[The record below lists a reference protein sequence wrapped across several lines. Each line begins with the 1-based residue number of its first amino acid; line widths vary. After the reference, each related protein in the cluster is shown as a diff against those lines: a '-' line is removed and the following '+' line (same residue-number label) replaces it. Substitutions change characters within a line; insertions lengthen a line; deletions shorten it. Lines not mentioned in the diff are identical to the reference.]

1 MTHEKGSVFGGILL
15 ITGCCVGAGML
26 GLPLLSAVAGFKPS
40 FLMFILSWLFM
51 ACTGL
56 LLLEVNLWFDDE
68 VSIITM
74 AGRTLGTVG
83 QIAGWG
89 LFLFLF
95 YSLMVAYVSASGAL
109 FADFAREIAGLSVA
123 PWVGSLGVILL
134 FGLLIYMGTSVVDDF
149 NRLLM
154 LGLVVTYVILIAVG
168 LPKIDTELLGYT
180 NWAAAPLV
188 IPAMIIS
195 FGYHNLIPTLKNYMH
210 GDVRRLRWTVLIGSS
225 IPLLIYLLWES
236 VLLGLIPVE
245 GDGGF
250 AQALGEGDMVTKVL
264 RSAAGGEWIVDL
276 TEYFAFFAIVTSFL
290 SVALSFV
297 DFLADGLHVAKGPV
311 RRGWLC
317 AMALAPPFFFALL
330 YPKVFLT
337 ALTYAGA
344 FGAVAL
350 FGILPA
356 AMVWAGR
363 YRQKLDRIHVMPGGR
378 WTLVVIML
386 ASLTIMGLELAH
398 LLRG

>member
-1 MTHEKGSVFGGILL
+1 MTHKKGSVFGGILL

-51 ACTGL
+51 SCTGL

-109 FADFAREIAGLSVA
+109 FADFAEEIAGLSVA

-134 FGLLIYMGTSVVDDF
+134 FGVLIYMGTSVVDDF
-149 NRLLM
+149 NRILM

-188 IPAMIIS
+188 LPAMIIS

-236 VLLGLIPVE
+236 VLLGLIPVDGE
-245 GDGGF
+245 GGF
-250 AQALGEGDMVTKVL
+250 AKALGEGDMVTKVL
-264 RSAAGGEWIVDL
+264 RSAAGGDWIVDL
-276 TEYFAFFAIVTSFL
+276 AEYFAFFAIVTSFL

-297 DFLADGLHVAKGPV
+297 DFLADGLYVAKGPV

-330 YPKVFLT
+330 YPRVFLT

-356 AMVWAGR
+356 AMVWSGR
-363 YRQKLDRIHVMPGGR
+363 YRQKLNRVHVMPGGR
-378 WTLVVIML
+378 LTLVVIIF
-386 ASLTIMGLELAH
+386 ASLTIMGLELTH